1 MTRKQVTIPDL
12 YQKKASQEKISVL
25 TAYDYPT
32 ARLCEEA
39 GVEVV
44 LVGDSLGNVM
54 LGQGST
60 VGVTMDHMLHHIKA
74 VRRGL
79 TSSFLI
85 GDLPFMSYQ
94 ISLEQALTNSARM
107 MQEGGCDCVKLE
119 GGAEMAPTVKA
130 IVDAGIPVCAHIGL
144 TPQSVSKLGG
154 YKVQGKDLAGAQKLI
169 DDAKALAAAGADL
182 IVFECIPSPL
192 AKIITEN
199 TSMVTIGI
207 GAGPDCDAQVLV
219 YHDIVGLSMR
229 KTPKMAKQYADLFEV
244 IKNAMQSYVSEV
256 KSGAFPQPE
265 HEFAMAEDIVA
276 KLKV

>member
-12 YQKKASQEKISVL
+12 YRKKADQEKISVL

-32 ARLCEEA
+32 AALCEEA

-74 VRRGL
+74 VRRGIK
-79 TSSFLI
+79 SCFLI

-169 DDAKALAAAGADL
+169 DDAKALEAAGADI
-182 IVFECIPSPL
+182 IVFECIPSAL
-192 AKIITEN
+192 AKVITQN

-207 GAGPDCDAQVLV
+207 GAGPDCDGQVLV

-229 KTPKMAKQYADLFEV
+229 KTPKMAKQYVDLSDI
-244 IKNAMQSYVSEV
+244 IKKAMQSYVSEI
-256 KSGAFPQPE
+256 KSGDFPQPE
-265 HEFAMAEDIVA
+265 HEFTMAEEVVA
-276 KLKV
+276 GLKV